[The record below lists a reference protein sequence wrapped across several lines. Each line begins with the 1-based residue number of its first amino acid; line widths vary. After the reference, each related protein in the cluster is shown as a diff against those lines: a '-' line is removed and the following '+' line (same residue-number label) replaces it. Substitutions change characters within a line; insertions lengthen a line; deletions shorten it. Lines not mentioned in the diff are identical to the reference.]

1 MFKVRRLAAV
11 TAVVLFIASCAGTNF
26 VRPEPESLT
35 LKSTTYQDIINQFGK
50 PYREGTKLKNDNMIK
65 TATYAYS
72 SVGGAALY
80 EGVTPARA
88 MAFYFMDD
96 LLVGYEFTSSFK
108 EDNSDFDESKISL
121 INKGE
126 TNRDQVV
133 SLFGEPK
140 GIYSFPLIKC
150 RENKAMVYMYNHF
163 KHYKVY
169 QKSLIIS
176 MKNDI
181 VADVEF
187 TTTGNK

>member
-1 MFKVRRLAAV
+1 L
-11 TAVVLFIASCAGTNF
+11 
-26 VRPEPESLT
+26 
-35 LKSTTYQDIINQFGK
+35 
-50 PYREGTKLKNDNMIK
+50 
-65 TATYAYS
+65 
-72 SVGGAALY
+72 
-80 EGVTPARA
+80 
-88 MAFYFMDD
+88 DD

-140 GIYSFPLIKC
+140 GIYSFPLIKN
-150 RENKAMVYMYNHF
+150 RENKAIVYMYNHF
-163 KHYKVY
+163 KNYKIY